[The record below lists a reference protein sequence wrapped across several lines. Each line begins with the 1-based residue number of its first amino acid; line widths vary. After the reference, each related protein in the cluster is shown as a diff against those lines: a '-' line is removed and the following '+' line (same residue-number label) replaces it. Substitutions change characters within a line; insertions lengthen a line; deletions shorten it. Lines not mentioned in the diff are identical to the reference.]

1 MMHSIEFVHPYLFW
15 GLVIPFVIFAALV
28 STNKDR
34 ISRLFDEK
42 VLARLSAGSN
52 AVPMVVRNLLIFAAV
67 FLMIVAIARPAI
79 EKGEKVVEVK
89 GLSLLT
95 ALDISGSMRSRD
107 DYPNRLEFAKK
118 KMMTL
123 FDKMPSDEIAVVAFA
138 HVSFVLAPFT
148 SDKETLKM
156 IVERV
161 NDKYINMGSTD
172 FSALGSLTAKMLEKK
187 KPKILVV
194 FSDGGDQEALKGF
207 EQEMKE
213 SGIEL
218 YVVLVGTEEGAPVL
232 DDNGKPLT
240 KQDGTIAITQR
251 NDALGK
257 IALDTGG
264 AYVVATNGKEDID
277 KLVSAIRAKH
287 KATQKGAV
295 KIKDRVELFYYPL
308 FGSVL
313 FLLIAFSSMPRR
325 AGKKRQA
332 QSIGGER

>member
-1 MMHSIEFVHPYLFW
+1 MNSIVFVHPYLFW
-15 GLVIPFVIFAALV
+15 ALIIPFLVFAVLL

-34 ISRLFDEK
+34 LSRLFDER

-52 AVPMVVRNLLIFAAV
+52 ALPTIVRNMVIFAAIL
-67 FLMIVAIARPAI
+67 LMIVAIARPVI
-79 EKGEKVVEVK
+79 EKGDKVVEVK

-95 ALDISGSMRSRD
+95 ALDISGSMRSKD
-107 DYPNRLEFAKK
+107 DYPSRLEFAKK

-148 SDKETLKM
+148 SDKETLKS
-156 IVERV
+156 IVGRV

-172 FSALGSLTAKMLEKK
+172 FSALGSLAARMLEKK

-194 FSDGGDQEALKGF
+194 FSDGGDKEALKGF
-207 EQEMKE
+207 ADEMKE
-213 SGIEL
+213 SGIAL
-218 YVVLVGTEEGAPVL
+218 YVVLVGTKEGAPVL
-232 DDNGKPLT
+232 DANGKPMS
-240 KQDGTIAITQR
+240 KGDGTIAITQR

-257 IALDTGG
+257 IALETGG

-277 KLVSAIRAKH
+277 KLVSIIHSRY

-295 KIKDRVELFYYPL
+295 RIKDRVELFYYPL
-308 FGSVL
+308 FGAVL
-313 FLLIAFSSMPRR
+313 LLLIAFSSVPTLRSDKRM
-325 AGKKRQA
+325 GEKK
-332 QSIGGER
+332 

>member
-1 MMHSIEFVHPYLFW
+1 MHSIHFVHPYLFW
-15 GLVIPFVIFAALV
+15 GLVIPFVVFAILV

-34 ISRLFDEK
+34 LSRLFDEQ

-52 AVPMVVRNLLIFAAV
+52 AVPTVVRNVLIFAAI
-67 FLMIVAIARPAI
+67 FLMIVAISRPAI
-79 EKGEKVVEVK
+79 EKGDKVVEVQ

-95 ALDISGSMRSRD
+95 ALDISGSMRSSD
-107 DYPNRLEFAKK
+107 DYPSRLEFAKK

-123 FDKMPSDEIAVVAFA
+123 FDEMPSDEIAVLAFA

-148 SDKETLKM
+148 SDKDALKS

-172 FSALGSLTAKMLEKK
+172 FSALGSLAARMLEKK
-187 KPKILVV
+187 QPKILIV
-194 FSDGGDQEALKGF
+194 FSDGGDKEALKGF
-207 EQEMKE
+207 AEEMKE

-218 YVVLVGTEEGAPVL
+218 YVVLVGTEKGAPVL
-232 DDNGKPLT
+232 DENRKPLM
-240 KQDGTIAITQR
+240 KKDGTIAITQR

-264 AYVVATNGKEDID
+264 AYVIAGNGKEDID
-277 KLVSAIRAKH
+277 KLVTTIRSRY

-295 KIKDRVELFYYPL
+295 RIKDRVELFYYPL
-308 FGSVL
+308 AGSIL
-313 FLLIAFSSMPRR
+313 LLLIAFSSMPSRR
-325 AGKKRQA
+325 E
-332 QSIGGER
+332 GGMESPRRREK

>member
-1 MMHSIEFVHPYLFW
+1 MDFVHPYLFW
-15 GLVIPFVIFAALV
+15 GLVIPFVVFAVLV

-34 ISRLFDEK
+34 LSRLFDEK
-42 VLARLSAGSN
+42 VLARLSAGSD
-52 AVPMVVRNLLIFAAV
+52 AVPMKVRNLLIFAAV

-79 EKGEKVVEVK
+79 EKGDKIVEVK

-107 DYPNRLEFAKK
+107 DYPSRLEFAKK

-138 HVSFVLAPFT
+138 HVSFVLAPFS
-148 SDKETLKM
+148 SDKETLKQ

-161 NDKYINMGSTD
+161 NDQYINMGSTD
-172 FSALGSLTAKMLEKK
+172 FSALGSLAARMLEKK

-194 FSDGGDQEALKGF
+194 FSDGGDKKALEGF
-207 EQEMKE
+207 EQEIKE

-218 YVVLVGTEEGAPVL
+218 YVVLVGTEKGAPVL
-232 DDNGKPLT
+232 DANGKPLT
-240 KQDGTIAITQR
+240 QKDGTIAITQR

-264 AYVVATNGKEDID
+264 AYVVATNGKEDIE
-277 KLVSAIRAKH
+277 KLVSAIRSRH

-308 FGSVL
+308 MGSVL
-313 FLLIAFSSMPRR
+313 LLLIAFSSMPRLR
-325 AGKKRQA
+325 EKR
-332 QSIGGER
+332 SER